1 MDSALRRRVRWGGAG
16 ARRLKRSRGRRSAEP
31 GWGRRRRCSAWGR
44 PGSAVGAV
52 RTRGAEEGASVRVVE
67 GLGSPLRA
75 AGGAVRR
82 EGGRAGG
89 PGGNSALIPGDAG
102 RGARSVP
109 EYGCCGAPG
118 LSPASRYCVR

>member
-1 MDSALRRRVRWGGAG
+1 M
-16 ARRLKRSRGRRSAEP
+16 
-31 GWGRRRRCSAWGR
+31 
-44 PGSAVGAV
+44 
-52 RTRGAEEGASVRVVE
+52 RVVE

-118 LSPASRYCVR
+118 LSPASRYCAR